1 MDTKKDSS
9 TSDVPTFKVARVG
22 HDRKRKG
29 GAFSFLRGGGAR
41 GAWSGAT
48 GGSGAAGIGA
58 GGATALAGAGL
69 NFSKFL
75 ILLLVSVGGI
85 GAIGLGRMLGNASNN
100 DVKKPKAFSMASREA
115 VQIEGDTSNLPGN
128 TNTIPNSLGYLSG
141 SKDGLTPEERAK
153 KEADAAAAAEAQRV
167 ADEEAAKKAEADRLA
182 GSPAVDPNALLA
194 SAKADGGQ
202 GGRGSGGGFGK
213 KFGALSS
220 SMGSGSSLSGGAGM
234 SGGVNRQFGSSGAI
248 TKGTGGQMA
257 AMKGNSRPSYSKAGG
272 SKLASSKT
280 KGFARKQLANANAY
294 SRQGAAASK
303 GESAASSAGTAFD
316 NNPGAGNVISG
327 PGVGK
332 GAGSSSGADSTPNP
346 GSGGGGNGNP
356 TGSQQVDCGADNY
369 QTADGGCAPV
379 PTRAAKDS
387 KPMLTMIAN
396 AVMALLVVVGIISA
410 ITCILA
416 DSIAGAA
423 FAAALLPYLI
433 GIGAIIGILGVA
445 MIAMGDY
452 VSGGIATLLG
462 TTIAVMSS
470 SLVGTHTLTPGWG
483 LVAGFGGAAM
493 TMAGKMLDK
502 GNHKDKAPEAAQQ

>member
-29 GAFSFLRGGGAR
+29 GGFSFLRGGGTR
-41 GAWSGAT
+41 GVWSGAA
-48 GGSGAAGIGA
+48 GGSGAGA
-58 GGATALAGAGL
+58 GAGAGSMAAAAGL
-69 NFSKFL
+69 NFSKMLL
-75 ILLLVSVGGI
+75 IMLVSVGGI
-85 GAIGLGRMLGNASNN
+85 GAVGLGRMLGNASSS

-115 VQIEGDTSNLPGN
+115 VKIEGDTSNLPGN

-182 GSPAVDPNALLA
+182 GAPAVDPNALLA
-194 SAKADGGQ
+194 SAQADGGQ
-202 GGRGSGGGFGK
+202 GAKGGGGFGK

-220 SMGSGSSLSGGAGM
+220 SMGGGSSLSGGAGL

-248 TKGTGGQMA
+248 TRGAGGQMA
-257 AMKGNSRPSYSKAGG
+257 AMKGSSRPSYSKAGG

-303 GESAASSAGTAFD
+303 GETAASSAGTAFD

-332 GAGSSSGADSTPNP
+332 GAGSTSGADSTPNP

-369 QTADGGCAPV
+369 QTADGGCAPIKTTA
-379 PTRAAKDS
+379 PKDS

-396 AVMALLVVVGIISA
+396 IVMALLVLVGVVSA
-410 ITCILA
+410 IVMAMTA
-416 DSIAGAA
+416 SGVTAA
-423 FAAALLPYLI
+423 YAPALLPILQI
-433 GIGAIIGILGVA
+433 AGVIIGLMGLAMVA
-445 MIAMGDY
+445 MGAY
-452 VSGGIATLLG
+452 VSGGIAAILG
-462 TTIAVMSS
+462 TTIGIFSS
-470 SLVGTHTLTPGWG
+470 TTLTTSTLTPGWG

-493 TMAGKMLDK
+493 MMAGKMLDK